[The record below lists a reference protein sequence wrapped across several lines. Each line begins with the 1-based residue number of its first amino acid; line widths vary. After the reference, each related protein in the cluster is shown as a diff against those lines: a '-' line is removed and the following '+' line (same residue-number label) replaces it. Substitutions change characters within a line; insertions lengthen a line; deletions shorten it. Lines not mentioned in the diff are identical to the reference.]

1 MENLNDKQSTA
12 LQKVTFLKKIW
23 NAKFMKYETKSKTT
37 KTKSKTK
44 KSKSKTKTVKK

>member
-23 NAKFMKYETKSKTT
+23 NAKFMKCETKSKTT
-37 KTKSKTK
+37 KTK
-44 KSKSKTKTVKK
+44 KSKTVKK